1 MKIVSKRDKVLK
13 ISLIS
18 AIFVC
23 IIALVIITL
32 TAYNVRINGS
42 DTITFDKVAINANS
56 SMQVNGE
63 VTLIAGAEIVDG
75 SVSFS
80 KAPDSRSIYVRGTLR
95 FSLKESGTPEQVEIM
110 NKYIQDFNN
119 AEFSVATDTQNGA
132 IWVFD
137 DGYYYLVDSTDNTR
151 LKNIV
156 DTYTYT
162 LFSSVVMPTDLKQY
176 TDDTSLLLPV
186 SVELVIEAIQSEGV
200 PQYVYSAKEAFNST
214 FGSK

>member
-23 IIALVIITL
+23 IIALVVITL
-32 TAYNVRINGS
+32 TAYNARIIGS

-63 VTLIAGAEIVDG
+63 VAIMAGAEIVDG
-75 SVSFS
+75 AVSFS
-80 KAPDSRSIYVRGTLR
+80 KAPDSRSIYVRGALR
-95 FSLKESGTPEQVEIM
+95 FTLKESGSAEQLEIM

-119 AEFSVATDTQNGA
+119 AQFSVVTDSQNGA
-132 IWVFD
+132 VWAFD
-137 DGYYYLVDSTDNTR
+137 DGYYYLVDSVDTTR
-151 LKNIV
+151 LKNVV

-162 LFSSVVMPTDLKQY
+162 LFSDVVMPTSLKQY
-176 TDDTSLLLPV
+176 TDDPSLLLPV
-186 SVELVIEAIQSEGV
+186 TVELMIEAIQSEGI
-200 PQYVYSAKEAFNST
+200 PQDVYSAKEAFNST